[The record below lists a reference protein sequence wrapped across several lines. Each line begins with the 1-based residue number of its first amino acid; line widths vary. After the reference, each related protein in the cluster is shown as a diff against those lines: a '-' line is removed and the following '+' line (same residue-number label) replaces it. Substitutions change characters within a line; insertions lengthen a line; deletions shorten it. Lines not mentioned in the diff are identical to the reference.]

1 MTLATPSM
9 ISETI
14 SSAQRP
20 SHPRGEPPRC
30 QWPRTPP
37 GPLCGILAQRADMWN
52 PVPLGRSVFDGVEQL
67 VLDVGAFAVKLGDDL
82 VDFVGKLPSPA
93 GLMQLAIDGIKK
105 ELFKDNG
112 LCLAPSCPGYHI
124 NSGVEEDLVP
134 GLDDLEILAS
144 HRMITH
150 SYRII
155 PPTQRAR
162 IDHASRRHIA
172 LSDTTPSIVTPIAR
186 PHSRGRPVCGPMW
199 QALTSLSVCFNMY
212 DFGLDATGLRD
223 AITDFWENN
232 PAVKD
237 VQPVQKRLARA
248 APQRLAFIISG

>member
-1 MTLATPSM
+1 MRLRKLQRRLQSLSMTLATPSAS
-9 ISETI
+9 SETI

-20 SHPRGEPPRC
+20 LPPKERAPAVVAC

-37 GPLCGILAQRADMWN
+37 GPLRGILAQRADMWN

-67 VLDVGAFAVKLGDDL
+67 VLDVGAFVVKLGDDL

-105 ELFKDNG
+105 KLFKDNG

-144 HRMITH
+144 HHAPMHIAH
-150 SYRII
+150 
-155 PPTQRAR
+155 QRAT
-162 IDHASRRHIA
+162 IA
-172 LSDTTPSIVTPIAR
+172 PTHVHVHVHVA
-186 PHSRGRPVCGPMW
+186 
-199 QALTSLSVCFNMY
+199 
-212 DFGLDATGLRD
+212 
-223 AITDFWENN
+223 
-232 PAVKD
+232 
-237 VQPVQKRLARA
+237 
-248 APQRLAFIISG
+248 